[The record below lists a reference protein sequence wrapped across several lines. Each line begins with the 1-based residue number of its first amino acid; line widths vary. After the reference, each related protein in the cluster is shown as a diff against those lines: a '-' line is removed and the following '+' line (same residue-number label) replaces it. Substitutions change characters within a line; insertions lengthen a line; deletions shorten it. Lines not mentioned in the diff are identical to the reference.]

1 MTYEVLVTETQ
12 TCILTFDTE
21 EEAFGVRERIN
32 SVHELED
39 DPEFDEHMEW
49 MCNIIPGWD
58 VETVAE
64 VL

>member
-12 TCILTFDTE
+12 TCLLTFDTE
-21 EEAFGVRERIN
+21 EEAFAVRERIN

-39 DPEFDEHMEW
+39 TEFDEHIEW
-49 MCNIIPGWD
+49 LYSILPGWD
-58 VETVAE
+58 VEIVAE

>member
-12 TCILTFDTE
+12 TCLLTFDTE
-21 EEAFGVRERIN
+21 EEAFAVRERIN
-32 SVHELED
+32 SFHKLEGT
-39 DPEFDEHMEW
+39 EFDEHMEW
-49 MCNIIPGWD
+49 MYSILPGWD

>member
-12 TCILTFDTE
+12 TCLLTFDTE
-21 EEAFGVRERIN
+21 EEAFAVRERIN
-32 SVHELED
+32 CFHELED
-39 DPEFDEHMEW
+39 TEFDEYMEW
-49 MCNIIPGWD
+49 LYGILPGWD